1 MSEKNNKFVK
11 WFKNNDVLLKAAS
24 LLIAVLLWAYVMSTD
39 DLSAKNDIPN
49 VPVLL
54 QGVSDLS
61 DRGLVILSGS
71 SNKVTVTVESSRGDV
86 LNLLNDPSLL
96 TGTAELYHI
105 NEPGEYELTYL
116 VDPSRYKTDGVS
128 VVDKKPQKL
137 TIVVDRMSTAS
148 VPVSVN
154 LTGTPGDNL
163 TVDECIASPDAIVV
177 RGPET
182 ILRRIK
188 TAEVVY
194 DVTGLT
200 ASLQT
205 NVTYRLLDE
214 NNEEVTNAHLAPE
227 TPSTTLSIRLQGDT
241 AVPLTVE
248 LDDSDYLKASAV
260 EFSIDPSTITLSG
273 DPEVIAELN
282 QINLGTIDLWDVV
295 RNGTTQF
302 KRVIL
307 PPNGVTTAK
316 GQQQYATI
324 NLTVDGYDWKTVMLD
339 ENDLPQNDLFIYPN
353 QVLTYRLFGPS
364 DILQRLRTAD
374 LQIELFYELEDLKVG
389 ENTLPC
395 QVTIASEEV
404 YISQSAGIKV
414 LVTQEA
420 LDNALNP
427 PTDPDD
433 PNNPLDPNAPVDPNA
448 PSEPTEPAQ
457 P

>member
-1 MSEKNNKFVK
+1 MKLKENTKAMK
-11 WFKNNDVLLKAAS
+11 WIKDNDVVLRALS
-24 LLIAVLLWAYVMSTD
+24 LLMAVLLWAYVISTD
-39 DLSAKNDIPN
+39 DQSVRNNVVN

-54 QGVSDLS
+54 QGVSDLT
-61 DRGLVILSGS
+61 DKGLVILEGS
-71 SNKVTVTVESSRGDV
+71 SNKVTVTVESSRGDL
-86 LNLLNDPSLL
+86 LNLMNDPSLL

-105 NEPGEYELTYL
+105 TEPGEYELTYL
-116 VDPSRYKTDGVS
+116 VDPTRYKSEGVS
-128 VVDKKPQKL
+128 IVDKQPQKL

-148 VPVSVN
+148 IPVSVN

-163 TVDECIASPDAIVV
+163 TVDEYNASPDAIVV

-182 ILRRIK
+182 ILRQIK

-194 DVTGLT
+194 DVSGLT

-205 NVTYRLLDE
+205 NVTYRLLDA
-214 NNEEVTNAHLAPE
+214 NNQEVTNAHLAPE
-227 TPSTTLSIRLQGDT
+227 TPSTTLSIQLQGDT

-260 EFSIDPSTITLSG
+260 DVSIDPETITLSG

-295 RNGTTQF
+295 RNGTTEF

-307 PPNGVTTAK
+307 PPNGVSTAK

-324 NLTVDGYDWKTVMLD
+324 TLKVDGYDWKTIMLD
-339 ENDLPQNDLFIYPN
+339 ENDLPENELFVYPN

-364 DILQRLRTAD
+364 DILQNLRITD
-374 LQIELFYELEDLKVG
+374 LQMELIYELEDLTVG

-395 QVTIASEEV
+395 QVTIANDEV
-404 YISQSAGIKV
+404 YISQSASIKA

-427 PTDPDD
+427 PPVD
-433 PNNPLDPNAPVDPNA
+433 PNEPVDPNA
-448 PSEPTEPAQ
+448 PAEPTDPTAPTEPTQ

>member
-1 MSEKNNKFVK
+1 MKLKENTKAVK
-11 WFKNNDVLLKAAS
+11 WIKDNDVLLRALS
-24 LLIAVLLWAYVMSTD
+24 LLMAVLLWAYVISTD
-39 DLSAKNDIPN
+39 DQSVRNNVVN

-54 QGVSDLS
+54 QGVSDLT
-61 DRGLVILSGS
+61 DKGLVILEGS
-71 SNKVTVTVESSRGDV
+71 SNKVTVTVESSRGDL
-86 LNLLNDPSLL
+86 LNLMNDPSLL

-105 NEPGEYELTYL
+105 TEPGEYELTYL
-116 VDPSRYKTDGVS
+116 VDPTRYKSEGVS
-128 VVDKKPQKL
+128 IVDKQPQKL

-148 VPVSVN
+148 IPVSVN

-163 TVDECIASPDAIVV
+163 TVDEYNASPDAIVV

-182 ILRRIK
+182 ILRQIK

-194 DVTGLT
+194 DVSGLT

-205 NVTYRLLDE
+205 NVTYRLLDA
-214 NNEEVTNAHLAPE
+214 NNQEVTNAHLAPE
-227 TPSTTLSIRLQGDT
+227 TPSTTLSIQLQGDT

-260 EFSIDPSTITLSG
+260 DVSIDPETITLSG

-295 RNGTTQF
+295 RNGTTEF

-307 PPNGVTTAK
+307 PPNGVSTAK

-324 NLTVDGYDWKTVMLD
+324 TLKVDGYDWKTIMLD
-339 ENDLPQNDLFIYPN
+339 ENDLPENELFVYPN

-364 DILQRLRTAD
+364 DILQGLRIAD
-374 LQIELFYELEDLKVG
+374 LQMELIYELEDLVVG

-395 QVTIASEEV
+395 QVTIANDEV
-404 YISQSAGIKV
+404 YISQSASIKV

-427 PTDPDD
+427 PPVD
-433 PNNPLDPNAPVDPNA
+433 PNEPVDPNA
-448 PSEPTEPAQ
+448 PAEPTDPTAPTEPTQ

>member
-1 MSEKNNKFVK
+1 MKLKENTKAMK
-11 WFKNNDVLLKAAS
+11 WIKDNDVVLRALS
-24 LLIAVLLWAYVMSTD
+24 LLMAVLLWAYVISTD
-39 DLSAKNDIPN
+39 DQSVRNNVVN

-54 QGVSDLS
+54 QGVSDLT
-61 DRGLVILSGS
+61 DKGLVILEGS
-71 SNKVTVTVESSRGDV
+71 SNKVTVTVESSRGDL
-86 LNLLNDPSLL
+86 LNLMNDPSLL

-105 NEPGEYELTYL
+105 TEPGEYELTYL
-116 VDPSRYKTDGVS
+116 VDPTRYKSEGVS
-128 VVDKKPQKL
+128 IVDKQPQKL

-148 VPVSVN
+148 IPVSVN

-163 TVDECIASPDAIVV
+163 TVDEYNASPDAIVV

-182 ILRRIK
+182 ILRQIK

-194 DVTGLT
+194 DVSGLT

-205 NVTYRLLDE
+205 NVTYRLLDA
-214 NNEEVTNAHLAPE
+214 NNQEVTNAHLAPE
-227 TPSTTLSIRLQGDT
+227 TPSTTLSIQLQGDT

-260 EFSIDPSTITLSG
+260 DVSIDPETITLSG

-295 RNGTTQF
+295 RNGTTEF

-307 PPNGVTTAK
+307 PPNGVSTAK

-324 NLTVDGYDWKTVMLD
+324 TLKVDGYDWKTIMLD
-339 ENDLPQNDLFIYPN
+339 ENDLPENELFVYPN

-364 DILQRLRTAD
+364 DILQNLRITD
-374 LQIELFYELEDLKVG
+374 LQMELIYELEDLVVG

-395 QVTIASEEV
+395 QVTIANDEV
-404 YISQSAGIKV
+404 YISQSASIKA

-427 PTDPDD
+427 PPVD
-433 PNNPLDPNAPVDPNA
+433 PNGPVDPNA
-448 PSEPTEPAQ
+448 PAEPTDPTAPTEPTQ

>member
-1 MSEKNNKFVK
+1 MKLKENTKAMK
-11 WFKNNDVLLKAAS
+11 WIKDNDVVLRALS
-24 LLIAVLLWAYVMSTD
+24 LLMAVLLWAYVISTD
-39 DLSAKNDIPN
+39 DQSVRNNVVN

-54 QGVSDLS
+54 QGVSDLT
-61 DRGLVILSGS
+61 DKGLVILEGS
-71 SNKVTVTVESSRGDV
+71 SNKVTVTVESSRGDL
-86 LNLLNDPSLL
+86 LNLMNDPSLL

-105 NEPGEYELTYL
+105 TEPGEYELTYL
-116 VDPSRYKTDGVS
+116 VDPTRYKSEGVS
-128 VVDKKPQKL
+128 IVDKQPQKL

-148 VPVSVN
+148 IPVSVN

-163 TVDECIASPDAIVV
+163 TVDEYNASPDAIVV

-182 ILRRIK
+182 ILRQIK

-194 DVTGLT
+194 DVSGLT

-205 NVTYRLLDE
+205 NVTYRLLDA
-214 NNEEVTNAHLAPE
+214 NNQEVTNAHLAPE
-227 TPSTTLSIRLQGDT
+227 TPSTTLSIQLQGDT

-260 EFSIDPSTITLSG
+260 DVSIDPETITLSG

-295 RNGTTQF
+295 RNGTTEF

-307 PPNGVTTAK
+307 PPNGVSTAK

-324 NLTVDGYDWKTVMLD
+324 TLKVDGYDWKTIMLD
-339 ENDLPQNDLFIYPN
+339 ENDLPENELFVYPN

-364 DILQRLRTAD
+364 DILQNLRITD
-374 LQIELFYELEDLKVG
+374 LQMELIYELEDLVVG

-395 QVTIASEEV
+395 QVTIANDEV
-404 YISQSAGIKV
+404 YISQSASIKA

-427 PTDPDD
+427 PSVD
-433 PNNPLDPNAPVDPNA
+433 PNEPVDPNA
-448 PSEPTEPAQ
+448 PAEPTDPTAPTEPTQ

>member
-1 MSEKNNKFVK
+1 MSEKNNKNNKFVK
-11 WFKNNDVLLKAAS
+11 WLKDNDVLRKAAS
-24 LLIAVLLWAYVMSTD
+24 LLIAVLLWAYVMSTNEMT
-39 DLSAKNDIPN
+39 AKNDVVG

-54 QGVSDLS
+54 QGVSDLT
-61 DRGLVILSGS
+61 DKGLVILSGAN
-71 SNKVTVTVESSRGDV
+71 NKVTVTVESTRGDV

-105 NEPGEYELTYL
+105 TEPCEYELTYL
-116 VDPSRYKTDGVS
+116 VDPSRYKSDGVS

-137 TIVVDRMSTAS
+137 TVVIDRMSTAS
-148 VPVSVN
+148 VPVTVN
-154 LTGTPGDNL
+154 LQGTPGDNL
-163 TVDECIASPDAIVV
+163 TVDEYTANPDAIVV

-182 ILRRIK
+182 VLRKIK

-205 NVTYRLLDE
+205 NVTYRLLDA
-214 NNEEVTNAHLAPE
+214 NGDEVIDSHLAPD
-227 TPSTTLSIRLQGDT
+227 TPSTTLSLQLQSDS

-248 LDDSDYLKASAV
+248 LDDSTYLKGSAV
-260 EFSIDPSTITLSG
+260 DVVIEPATITLSG
-273 DPEVIAELN
+273 DPEVMAELN
-282 QINLGTIDLWDVV
+282 QINLGTIDLDDVV
-295 RNGTTQF
+295 RNGVTQF

-307 PPNGVTTAK
+307 PPNGVSVAN

-324 NLTVDGYDWKTVMLD
+324 TLTVDGHDWKNVMLD
-339 ENDLPQNDLFIYPN
+339 ENDLPESDLFVYPN
-353 QVLTYRLFGPS
+353 QVLTYRLFGPT

-374 LQIELFYELEDLKVG
+374 LQMELIYDLEDLRVG

-395 QVTIASEEV
+395 KVTMASEDV
-404 YISQSAGIKV
+404 YISQSASV
-414 LVTQEA
+414 RVVVTQEA

-427 PTDPDD
+427 PVDPDV
-433 PNNPLDPNAPVDPNA
+433 PVDPDA
-448 PSEPTEPAQ
+448 PTDPTAPTEPAQ

>member
-1 MSEKNNKFVK
+1 MKLKENNKAMK
-11 WFKNNDVLLKAAS
+11 WIKDNDAVLRALS
-24 LLIAVLLWAYVMSTD
+24 LLMAVLLWAYVISSD
-39 DLSAKNDIPN
+39 DQSVRNNVPN

-61 DRGLVILSGS
+61 DKGLVILSGAN
-71 SNKVTVTVESSRGDV
+71 NKVTVTVESSRGDL
-86 LNLLNDPSLL
+86 LNLMNDPSLL

-105 NEPGEYELTYL
+105 TEPGEYELTYL
-116 VDPSRYKTDGVS
+116 VDPTRYKSEGVS
-128 VVDKKPQKL
+128 IVDKQPQKL

-148 VPVSVN
+148 IPVSVN

-163 TVDECIASPDAIVV
+163 TVDEYSASPDAIVV

-182 ILRRIK
+182 ILRQIK

-194 DVTGLT
+194 DVSGLT

-205 NVTYRLLDE
+205 NVTYRLLDA
-214 NNEEVTNAHLAPE
+214 NNQEVTNAHLAPE
-227 TPSTTLSIRLQGDT
+227 TPSTTLSIQLQGDT

-260 EFSIDPSTITLSG
+260 DVSINPETITLSG

-295 RNGTTQF
+295 RNGTTEF

-307 PPNGVTTAK
+307 PPNGVSTAK

-324 NLTVDGYDWKTVMLD
+324 TLTVDGYDWKTIMLD
-339 ENDLPQNDLFIYPN
+339 ENDLPESDLFVYPN

-364 DILQRLRTAD
+364 DILQNLRITD
-374 LQIELFYELEDLKVG
+374 LQMELIYELEDLVVG
-389 ENTLPC
+389 ENNLPC
-395 QVTIASEEV
+395 QVTIANDEV
-404 YISQSAGIKV
+404 YISQSASIKA

-427 PTDPDD
+427 PPVD
-433 PNNPLDPNAPVDPNA
+433 PNVPVDPNA
-448 PSEPTEPAQ
+448 PVEPTDPTAPTEPTQ

>member
-1 MSEKNNKFVK
+1 MKLKENTKAMK
-11 WFKNNDVLLKAAS
+11 WIKDNDVVLRALS
-24 LLIAVLLWAYVMSTD
+24 LLMAVLLWAYVISTD
-39 DLSAKNDIPN
+39 DQSVRNNVVN

-54 QGVSDLS
+54 QGVSDLT
-61 DRGLVILSGS
+61 DKGLVILEGS
-71 SNKVTVTVESSRGDV
+71 SNKVTVTVESSRGDL
-86 LNLLNDPSLL
+86 LNLMNDPSLL

-105 NEPGEYELTYL
+105 TEPGEYELTYL
-116 VDPSRYKTDGVS
+116 VDPTRYKSEGVS
-128 VVDKKPQKL
+128 IVDKQPQKL

-148 VPVSVN
+148 IPVSVN

-163 TVDECIASPDAIVV
+163 TVDEYNASPDAIVV

-182 ILRRIK
+182 ILRQIK

-194 DVTGLT
+194 DVSGLT

-205 NVTYRLLDE
+205 NVTYRLLDA
-214 NNEEVTNAHLAPE
+214 NNQEVTNAHLAPE
-227 TPSTTLSIRLQGDT
+227 TPSTTLSIQLQGDT

-260 EFSIDPSTITLSG
+260 DVSIDPETITLSG

-295 RNGTTQF
+295 RNGTTEF

-307 PPNGVTTAK
+307 PPNGVSTAK

-324 NLTVDGYDWKTVMLD
+324 TLKVDGYDWKTIMLD
-339 ENDLPQNDLFIYPN
+339 ENDLPENELFVYPN

-364 DILQRLRTAD
+364 DILQNLRITD
-374 LQIELFYELEDLKVG
+374 LQMELIYELEDLVVG

-395 QVTIASEEV
+395 QVTIANDEV
-404 YISQSAGIKV
+404 YISQSASIKA

-427 PTDPDD
+427 PPVD
-433 PNNPLDPNAPVDPNA
+433 PNEPVDPNA
-448 PSEPTEPAQ
+448 PAEPTDPTAPTEPTQ